1 MARSFSKKG
10 LRRDLNFIDIPNPEQ
25 ALNNLLNGLI
35 EIEGETFTSA
45 DLDAIR
51 ELRSSSM
58 SNADFLNITG
68 IAAREIDN
76 NGVLQ
81 VYSPLVKI
89 KNRVD
94 AITFTTGVPQFFGGN
109 GLTAKYYPD
118 DQVDSEAVSS
128 DNIFTGDPQETEIFW
143 ENGNFNFTTFT
154 KLQSI
159 FGGISYTGYLKPTEI
174 GEWLLRIATS
184 SFFTLEFDDGL
195 GGYDLLFR
203 KSQVEYD
210 FTVEAASAGQSTLVL
225 QTIGNIN
232 NLMIGDRVINT
243 SIAQFN
249 DSENPITITGVNRT
263 TGAITLS
270 ENLDALVTIG
280 TEFTFEFQIGKD
292 TAGIVLVSL
301 GSLNLY
307 EPYKIRMRYWFP
319 DEAFVTPAMVRTLD
333 VNANFP
339 DIANIADNDN
349 LNYKYLYSEDYN
361 INPTPGSNEYGDFN
375 KFYDNR
381 LLVSGGVIGGIDQY
395 DSYQAVSTLSTLT
408 IDYEPPISYA
418 AIKKSIKT
426 GTYTSGL
433 TYINLPITD
442 PIEVGNYVFGIGVST
457 GTRVSGISINSSIY
471 INNAI
476 TSSQTNDDITF
487 VDHRGIAAINPSAT
501 WSNGGSTI
509 TGLST
514 ITTSN
519 LRVGDVV
526 ILNGSP
532 TYNLIA
538 TISSTSITTT
548 KTFTASSSTGID
560 GVAFFYRANGLYNGS
575 LVTYCANV
583 YSGVTTAQSNSGSN
597 VLTIDEDTNIIAG
610 QVVQFGSQIP
620 SGTTVLSIV
629 PNGAD
634 FNVTLSNNIT
644 DDITSGQL
652 ITFAPTG
659 TTDSKEICFPP
670 IDTSPPFNATT
681 LGLQTTTGRPSMT
694 LAPTGGATS
703 EVKFVGLSANNVTIA
718 TASSSDNYNRTL
730 TITDGAGNTYD
741 ILCTTT

>member
-143 ENGNFNFTTFT
+143 ENGNFNFTSFT

-159 FGGISYTGYLKPTEI
+159 FGGISYTGYLKPTAI
-174 GEWLLRIATS
+174 GEWVLNIISS

-232 NLMIGDRVINT
+232 NLMVGDRVINT

-249 DSENPITITGVNRT
+249 DSENPITIATINRT
-263 TGAITLS
+263 TGAIALS
-270 ENLDALVTIG
+270 ENLDALVTVG
-280 TEFTFEFQIGKD
+280 TEFTFEFQIGKE
-292 TAGIVLVSL
+292 TGGSVNVSL
-301 GSLNLY
+301 GNLELY

-333 VNANFP
+333 VNVNFP
-339 DIANIADNDN
+339 TNQNSGN

-375 KFYDNR
+375 NFYDNR
-381 LLVSGGVIGGIDQY
+381 LLVSGGAVGGVNYND
-395 DSYQAVSTLSTLT
+395 YQSISNLNTLT
-408 IDYEPPISYA
+408 INYEPPTSFA
-418 AIKKSIKT
+418 TIKKSIKT
-426 GTYTSGL
+426 ATYTSGL
-433 TYINLPITD
+433 KYIDLSITD
-442 PIEVGNYVFGIGVST
+442 SIEVGNYVFGVGIST
-457 GTRVSGISINSSIY
+457 GTRVSSIAINSSIY
-471 INNAI
+471 IDSPLL
-476 TSSQTNDDITF
+476 SSQSSDSVTF
-487 VDHRGIAAINPSAT
+487 INHRGIGAIDA
-501 WSNGGSTI
+501 GGSWTSGTSTI

-514 ITTSN
+514 TTTSN

-532 TYNLIA
+532 TYNLVA

-583 YSGVTTAQSNSGSN
+583 YSGVTTTQSNSGSN
-597 VLTIDEDTNIIAG
+597 VLTIDEDTNIVSG
-610 QVVQFGSQIP
+610 QVVQFGTRIP

-634 FNVTLSNNIT
+634 FDVTLSNNIT

-703 EVKFVGLSANNVTIA
+703 IVKFVGLSANNVTVA
-718 TASSSDNYNRTL
+718 TASLSDNYDRTL
-730 TITDGAGNTYD
+730 TITDGTGATYK
-741 ILCTTT
+741 ILGTTT

>member
-143 ENGNFNFTTFT
+143 ENGNFNFTSFT

-159 FGGISYTGYLKPTEI
+159 FGGISYTGYLKPTAI
-174 GEWLLRIATS
+174 GEWVLNIISS

-232 NLMIGDRVINT
+232 NLMVGDRVINT

-249 DSENPITITGVNRT
+249 DSENPITIATINRT
-263 TGAITLS
+263 TGAIALS
-270 ENLDALVTIG
+270 ENLDALVTVG
-280 TEFTFEFQIGKD
+280 TEFTFEFQIGEE
-292 TAGIVLVSL
+292 TGGSVNVSL
-301 GSLNLY
+301 GNLELY

-333 VNANFP
+333 VNVNFP
-339 DIANIADNDN
+339 TNSNNN

-361 INPTPGSNEYGDFN
+361 INPTPGTIEYGDFN
-375 KFYDNR
+375 SFYDNK
-381 LLVSGGVIGGIDQY
+381 LLVSGGIVGGVNYND
-395 DSYQAVSTLSTLT
+395 YQSISNLNTLT
-408 IDYEPPISYA
+408 INYEPPTSFA

-426 GTYTSGL
+426 ATYVSGL
-433 TYINLPITD
+433 KYIDLSITD
-442 PIEVGNYVFGIGVST
+442 PIEVGNYVFGVGIST
-457 GTRVSGISINSSIY
+457 GTRVSSIAINSSIY
-471 INNAI
+471 IDSPLL
-476 TSSQTNDDITF
+476 SSQSSDSVTF
-487 VDHRGIAAINPSAT
+487 INHRGIAAIDA
-501 WSNGGSTI
+501 GGSWTSGTSTI

-514 ITTSN
+514 TTTSN

-532 TYNLIA
+532 TYNLVA

-560 GVAFFYRANGLYNGS
+560 GVAFFYRSSGLYNGS
-575 LVTYCANV
+575 LETYCTNV

-597 VLTIDEDTNIIAG
+597 VLTIDEDTNITSG
-610 QVVQFGSQIP
+610 QVIQFGTRIP

-634 FNVTLSNNIT
+634 FDVTLSNNIT

-703 EVKFVGLSANNVTIA
+703 IVKFVGLSANTI
-718 TASSSDNYNRTL
+718 TVETVSPSDNYDRTL
-730 TITDGAGNTYD
+730 TITDGTGATYK
-741 ILCTTT
+741 ILGTTT